1 MRHSCLLRIVFWS
14 VAVVFIF
21 SSLATADAKDNL
33 TYQGNK
39 ARITVGTIKAKA
51 DECSSDMAAGIGE
64 MLSTALAQSDKF
76 IVLAGQEDVAELAE
90 EIELGQSG
98 YVEEG
103 RGPDEGLM
111 EGADI
116 LVTGAVTSFEPE
128 AGGGGGGLGGLK
140 KKAFGKVGL
149 ETKTAELGLDLKL
162 IDIRTRRIIK
172 ATSIEAKSTS
182 WGTDV
187 AGGGWGEEIAMAGEM
202 GVYSNEPME
211 KAVRALLVKTVKA
224 IEKEVPAEYYR
235 YQGKG
240 QYTQEYGAAGKTAA
254 GSGGAKGEE
263 GISGGGAGTS
273 GGPVKAESMALYTK
287 YDFIPG
293 DKTIFYDDLSGEEV
307 GEFPSR
313 WRLVDGVFEI
323 AKKGD
328 LTLVLCSDE
337 GKLRPKMTP
346 GLPDRY
352 TVEWEVYNNGND
364 LKPHW
369 YFIRFLD
376 ANEQEIG
383 EFALTDGHWTKIT
396 ILDKDKAEKELSSKL
411 GRGIH
416 TMRIMATKTTMKC
429 YVDNERVAN
438 IPDIEYFEPASF
450 EIRCDPW
457 DEKGNPM
464 LFGKF
469 RVAEGGKTMR
479 QQLDETGK
487 IITHGIL
494 FDSGSDVIKGESY
507 KTLTEIGQLLTDDPN
522 LRLSIQGHTDS
533 DGDEAS
539 NQDLSQ
545 RRAASVKAY
554 LAGNHQIDAAR
565 LEVVGFGETK
575 PIDVNTS
582 PEGKANNRRVELVKL

>member
-1 MRHSCLLRIVFWS
+1 MRSLHLFRVVLCLTAIVMFLG
-14 VAVVFIF
+14 VFAAAQI
-21 SSLATADAKDNL
+21 KENV

-51 DECSSDMAAGIGE
+51 DECSGDMAAAIGE
-64 MLSTALAQSDKF
+64 MLSTALAQSGKF
-76 IVLAGQEDVAELAE
+76 IVLANQEEVEELAD
-90 EIELGQSG
+90 EIELGQSD

-103 RGPDEGLM
+103 RGPEQGLM

-116 LVTGAVTSFEPE
+116 LVTGAVTSFEPD
-128 AGGGGGGLGGLK
+128 AGGGGGGIGGLK
-140 KKAFGKVGL
+140 KKAFGSVGL
-149 ETKTAELGLDLKL
+149 KTKTAEAGIDLKL

-172 ATSIEAKSTS
+172 ATAIEAKSTS

-187 AGGGWGEEIAMAGEM
+187 AGGGWGEEIAMAGEL

-211 KAVRALLVKTVKA
+211 KAIRALLVKTVEK
-224 IEKEVPAEYYR
+224 IEKEVPGEYYR

-240 QYTQEYGAAGKTAA
+240 QYTQEYGASSGKTTAA
-254 GSGGAKGEE
+254 SGGTSAGAS
-263 GISGGGAGTS
+263 GGSGGGAVRS
-273 GGPVKAESMALYTK
+273 ENMSLYTK

-313 WRLVDGVFEI
+313 WKLSEGVFEV

-328 LTLVLCSDE
+328 LTLIMCSDE
-337 GKLRPKMTP
+337 GTIRPKMTP

-352 TVEWEVYNNGND
+352 TVEWEIFSNGAD
-364 LKPHW
+364 QKGHW
-369 YFIRFLD
+369 YYIHILD
-376 ANEQEIG
+376 ANEKTIAS
-383 EFALTDGHWTKIT
+383 FDLTDGKSTKVWIF
-396 ILDKDKAEKELSSKL
+396 DKEMASKELTSQL

-438 IPDIEYFEPASF
+438 IPDIEYFEPAAF
-450 EIRCDPW
+450 RIHCDPW
-457 DEKGNPM
+457 DDQGNPM

-469 RVAEGGKTMR
+469 RVAEGGKSMR

-494 FDSGSDVIKGESY
+494 FDSGSDVIKGESF
-507 KTLTEIGQLLTDDPN
+507 KTLAEIGQLLSDDPN
-522 LRLSIQGHTDS
+522 LRLTIEGHTDS
-533 DGDEAS
+533 DGEDAY

-545 RRAASVKAY
+545 RRAASVKSY
-554 LAGNHQIDAAR
+554 LVGNNQIDAAR
-565 LEVVGFGETK
+565 LESKGFGETK
-575 PIDVNTS
+575 PIDANTT

>member
-1 MRHSCLLRIVFWS
+1 MRSSHLFRVVLCLTAMVMFLS
-14 VAVVFIF
+14 VIAAAQVKENV
-21 SSLATADAKDNL
+21 

-51 DECSSDMAAGIGE
+51 DECSGDMAAAIGE
-64 MLSTALAQSDKF
+64 MLSTALAQSGKF
-76 IVLAGQEDVAELAE
+76 IVLASQEEVEELAD
-90 EIELGQSG
+90 EIELGQSD

-103 RGPDEGLM
+103 RGPEKGLM

-128 AGGGGGGLGGLK
+128 AGGAGGGLGGLK
-140 KKAFGKVGL
+140 KKAFGSVGL
-149 ETKTAELGLDLKL
+149 KTKTAEAGIDLKL

-172 ATSIEAKSTS
+172 ATAIEAKSTS

-187 AGGGWGEEIAMAGEM
+187 AGGGWGEEIAMAGEL

-211 KAVRALLVKTVKA
+211 KAIRALLVKTVEK
-224 IEKEVPAEYYR
+224 IEKEVPSEYYR

-240 QYTQEYGAAGKTAA
+240 QYTQEYGASGQKTGQAAG
-254 GSGGAKGEE
+254 GSGGGTT
-263 GISGGGAGTS
+263 GGSTSSGGGA
-273 GGPVKAESMALYTK
+273 VKSENMSLYTK

-313 WRLVDGVFEI
+313 WKLSEGVFEV

-328 LTLVLCSDE
+328 MTLVMCSDE
-337 GKLRPKMTP
+337 GELRPKMTP

-352 TVEWEVYNNGND
+352 TVEWEIFSNGAEQ
-364 LKPHW
+364 KGHW
-369 YFIRFLD
+369 YYIHILD
-376 ANEQEIG
+376 ANEKTIAS
-383 EFALTDGHWTKIT
+383 FDLTDGKSTKVT
-396 ILDKDKAEKELSSKL
+396 IFDKEMASKELPSQL

-416 TMRIMATKTTMKC
+416 AMRIMATKTTMKC

-438 IPDIEYFEPASF
+438 IPDIEYFEPATF
-450 EIRCDPW
+450 RIHCDPW
-457 DEKGNPM
+457 DDQGNPM

-469 RVAEGGKTMR
+469 RVAEGGKSMR

-494 FDSGSDVIKGESY
+494 FDSGSDVIKGESF
-507 KTLTEIGQLLTDDPN
+507 KTLAEIGQLLSDDPN
-522 LRLSIQGHTDS
+522 LRLSIEGHTDS
-533 DGDEAS
+533 DGEDAY

-545 RRAASVKAY
+545 RRAASVKSY
-554 LAGNHQIDAAR
+554 LVGNNQIDAAR
-565 LEVVGFGETK
+565 LESNGFGETK